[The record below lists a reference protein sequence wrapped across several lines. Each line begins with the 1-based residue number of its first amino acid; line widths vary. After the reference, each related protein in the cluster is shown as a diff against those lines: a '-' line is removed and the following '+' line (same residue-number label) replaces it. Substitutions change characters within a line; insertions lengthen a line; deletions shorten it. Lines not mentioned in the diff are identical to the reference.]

1 MKNKRIL
8 WRTLGVFA
16 VIALIGFAV
25 ASCEVEG
32 GGSGHDCRNGRNCR
46 WGEWV
51 WDGQPADCTTGGTRI
66 STCIYCSNTRA
77 PQTMNPLGCSFGDWE
92 EVTPVTCE
100 YPGLR
105 TRTCIRC
112 GEIGQ
117 NVLHALGHAWSPL
130 MIVTAPTPTQPGW
143 GRIECTRLN
152 CPIFDEGPL
161 SYTGGGI

>member
-32 GGSGHDCRNGRNCR
+32 GGSGHDCQRQGCRFVWVTYPVPSCTSSGMRTESCRYCENTGR
-46 WGEWV
+46 
-51 WDGQPADCTTGGTRI
+51 A
-66 STCIYCSNTRA
+66 
-77 PQTMNPLGCSFGDWE
+77 QTMLSLGCSFGDWE

-100 YPGLR
+100 ANGLR

-112 GEIGQ
+112 EYIYQ
-117 NVLHALGHAWSPL
+117 NVLHMLGHNWSDL
-130 MIVTAPTPTQPGW
+130 IVLRQPTPTVLGL
-143 GRIECTRLN
+143 GKTECIRTFCLLERYYSI
-152 CPIFDEGPL
+152 P
-161 SYTGGGI
+161 YGGGPI